1 MPGFK
6 GKMKRGLP
14 LTLYNKPFRYR
25 LPVSPPRKRTKTSSS
40 TPNLKSPS
48 TRTPSL
54 LKKSLSISKY
64 LYPFKRVST
73 PIRRNLFT
81 KDLQNVSFMN
91 LDESI
96 GKIEVDPKEEASVV
110 EVFQDV
116 LDKLSDVGKKD
127 KLLKFF
133 KLVQD
138 GKFPLNNIAFELFLD
153 IVEWFDK
160 DESRQ
165 MRYSP
170 STLQFFWLGRKLFGG
185 RFIRFMSSPKHE
197 SDILTGSSTPNRCGN
212 PFERI

>member
-1 MPGFK
+1 M
-6 GKMKRGLP
+6 
-14 LTLYNKPFRYR
+14 
-25 LPVSPPRKRTKTSSS
+25 PRKRTKTSSS

-48 TRTPSL
+48 IRTPSL
-54 LKKSLSISKY
+54 LKKSLSISNY
-64 LYPFKRVST
+64 LCPFKRVST

-81 KDLQNVSFMN
+81 KDDGNFTADLQNVSLMS

-96 GKIEVDPKEEASVV
+96 GKIEVNPKEEASVV

-138 GKFPLNNIAFELFLD
+138 GKFPLHNIAFELFLD

-160 DESRQ
+160 DESR
-165 MRYSP
+165 RNEIFAINSP
-170 STLQFFWLGRKLFGG
+170 IFLVREKVIWWSIHSVYVW
-185 RFIRFMSSPKHE
+185 PKKWKWHF
-197 SDILTGSSTPNRCGN
+197 NRIFN
-212 PFERI
+212 AE